1 MKSSF
6 DSSLPVTVV
15 AAHPALV
22 GLLLAS
28 LTLLPLRRS
37 GAPG

>member
-6 DSSLPVTVV
+6 DTSSFTAHRAASSLP
-15 AAHPALV
+15 V

-28 LTLLPLRRS
+28 LTLLPLRRC
-37 GAPG
+37 GAGD

>member
-1 MKSSF
+1 MKSSS
-6 DSSLPVTVV
+6 DSSLPVTV
-15 AAHPALV
+15 AAHPARV

-28 LTLLPLRRS
+28 LTLLPLLRRS

>member
-1 MKSSF
+1 MQSSYDSSF
-6 DSSLPVTVV
+6 PITN

-28 LTLLPLRRS
+28 LTLLPLGRS
-37 GAPG
+37 GAAG

>member
-1 MKSSF
+1 MQSSYDSSF
-6 DSSLPVTVV
+6 PVTT